1 MQTLGLLTAGLAYFL
16 LAASGL
22 SFVFTGWALSVL
34 LAVVSIAIYA
44 LHRVIVRRAC
54 ASTRATTLDELQ
66 RRINR
71 GE

>member
-1 MQTLGLLTAGLAYFL
+1 MQTLEHLSAGLAYFIL
-16 LAASGL
+16 FASGL
-22 SFVFTGWALSVL
+22 SFIFTGWMLSVL
-34 LAVVSIAIYA
+34 LAVVGIATYA